1 MSDNKEVLHGQAA
14 IAQVEQNLGR
24 SLSYAEKRVVE
35 EEGYVAT
42 PYTDT
47 KGVTTFGVGQTGR
60 WIEEGFEPAFQH
72 HVDRARGRI
81 PNFDKFP
88 EELQAE
94 LIQAEYR
101 GDLGTSPT
109 FIRLMNEGNYQEAS
123 QEFLDNND
131 YRKSQ
136 EERTGVHG
144 RMKRVSDAVSSF
156 GAPEIPTEIPTEV
169 DEKGRVVPEATTAPV
184 TDYRIGNSGYSF
196 IDGDTVKD
204 DTTGERIRLREIDLA
219 ELTKVTRKG
228 GYSVGEGAGQVTK
241 EYVAHLANKYGYTQ
255 VKAGKEKDDY
265 GRKIG
270 DLVDEEGNSFTDF
283 LISQGIARPTFIG
296 RSTEMMSDESYDR
309 FVWGESLRSLRGPDT
324 KRTDIDVA
332 RELIQRAALDPSNG
346 VPLFKQKAFNE
357 EEFASFPELFSG
369 VVLRNKNA
377 TFDNR
382 SKTPLSDAFGAGAT
396 SAVNSFRMAGAAVAD
411 SIGADDAQAWFEG
424 GAAYHRAKLA
434 DAPKL
439 RLSYKDVDW
448 SSFGQVTEF
457 LGANIAM
464 SLPYMGV
471 TMGAVVLAPF
481 TWGTSLAVPA
491 AMYSGMI
498 LDEMPGKLEDKSY
511 GAALAGG
518 TIAAALD
525 RLGLKGAMG
534 ALTPKHFLSGEAKD
548 KALDAIQQAGLA
560 VSREEAEQVLSKA
573 TKRELLGYIGDASDF
588 MENQITKSFILKQFV
603 KSAAVSGGMEGSTEM
618 LQELTQ
624 YTAAVIGSEKTWD
637 YAELEERMANA
648 AIAGGMIGSS
658 FSVPSTAFQAGQW
671 KDAGVSKSDYDK
683 RFDDATAGFRSDAR
697 AANDGIVPDIQTK
710 LSEYWSKIKGKKA
723 ARQEKL
729 RQGTPVPDETTL
741 DDFSSESDKRK
752 DARPT
757 SQTIKDALKDP
768 VSALRTALDTRVT
781 IEMLNSSP
789 ALRLIYDGF
798 GGRKNKT
805 HGGIDFQNDK
815 LLNFTH
821 FEKFIRPIE
830 EILNGF
836 KVTGR
841 TYGKRRTA
849 ISTLVQKFYE
859 KEIRPITKRDNNKKW
874 KSVDDILNQ
883 IDWNNI
889 SDPDFV
895 KNKDAIETLVRE
907 LYTADDAMYRNISAV
922 QEIAG
927 ERQIGELQD
936 HIFRSKGFLKKHIGK
951 KREEFTNLLAETYGL
966 SRDVAASVTD
976 SIIDNPE
983 VNTLDEAFDLTKGG
997 IVPKGHKR
1005 RSLNLADSPEFS
1017 EFLEQDIFRN
1027 LEYLMKGSARYMT
1040 LTKFVGRDS
1049 VVLMEQLR
1057 DVYRELRGD
1066 SEEGSPK
1073 AQAALELVQDLAAD
1087 LRDMINADSG
1097 NYKRIE
1103 NDALRGAQKFAT
1115 LAATITMLP
1124 LSAISSTVE
1133 LALVTKGTS
1142 LRNMHQNTGSFGI
1155 LLGKEIY
1162 EYFREIGRLTS
1173 VTPRMSTFDW
1183 QLSRAEHR
1191 VGEDRR
1197 HVDIDDPRELIRN
1210 AGFLSQKTGAAAVT
1224 GVSESNQFTESL
1236 MNSFFKMIGLQGIT
1250 NLTRTMRAA
1259 MWNDFL
1265 IENLDVIH
1273 MNEGKP
1279 ATNESA
1285 EAEKMLRY
1293 MGIPIDKMLDLSLQ
1307 LKIEQEAEIDSTPE
1321 LLAEWE
1327 AEFNNGLI
1335 NFVNASVPMPGA
1347 MSRPLFYSNP
1357 HFAMFTQ
1364 FQGFIS
1370 EFTANHIPHMYDT
1383 MKTATPGMKFSVFS
1397 SMVTMLMLGYA
1408 SQYLKDLIKFG
1419 EGSPYLSDQEKYLRA
1434 LYSTGL
1440 LGTTERIWGNNY
1452 VFPLY
1457 KDRSRNTGE
1466 AVWNLVSGEAPASGL
1481 LENIVGFGR
1490 GVIEGDTRSMV
1501 KRGVGMTPM
1510 SPLKHRIYNTSVE
1523 NGWITGE

>member
-1 MSDNKEVLHGQAA
+1 MSDNKEVLHGQDA

-24 SLSYAEKRVVE
+24 PLTYAEKRVVE

-72 HVDRARGRI
+72 HVDRARARI
-81 PNFDKFP
+81 PKFDKFP

-101 GDLGTSPT
+101 GDLGHSPT
-109 FIRLMNEGNYQEAS
+109 FVRLMNEGNYQEAS

-136 EERTGVHG
+136 EEMTGVHG
-144 RMKRVSDAVSSF
+144 RMKRVSDAVASF
-156 GAPEIPTEIPTEV
+156 GAPAV

-184 TDYRIGNSGYSF
+184 TDFRIGTSGYSF

-219 ELTKVTRKG
+219 ELTKVTREG

-265 GRKIG
+265 GRRIG

-382 SKTPLSDAFGAGAT
+382 SKTPFSDSFGAGVT
-396 SAVNSFRMAGAAVAD
+396 SAVNSFRMAGAAMAD
-411 SIGADDAQAWFEG
+411 TVGADDAQAWFEG
-424 GAAYHRAKLA
+424 GAAYHRSKLA
-434 DAPKL
+434 DAPKV
-439 RLSYKDVDW
+439 RLSYEDVDW

-457 LGANIAM
+457 LGSNIAM

-471 TMGAVVLAPF
+471 TMASVVAAPF
-481 TWGTSLAVPA
+481 TFGTSLTVPV

-498 LDEMPGKLEDKSY
+498 LDEMPGKMEDKSY
-511 GAALAGG
+511 GVALAGG
-518 TIAAALD
+518 AIAASLD
-525 RLGLKGAMG
+525 RLGLKAAMG
-534 ALTPKHFLSGEAKD
+534 SFTPKHFLTGEAKD
-548 KALDAIQQAGLA
+548 KAIDAIQQAGLA

-573 TKRELLGYIGDASDF
+573 TKRELLGYLGDASNF
-588 MENQITKSFILKQFV
+588 MENQITKSYILKQFA
-603 KSAAVSGGMEGSTEM
+603 KRMSVSGGMEGGTEM

-624 YTAAVIGSEKTWD
+624 YTSAVIGSEKTWD
-637 YAELEERMANA
+637 YDELEERMANA

-671 KDAGVSKSDYDK
+671 KDAGVAKSDYDK
-683 RFDDATAGFRSDAR
+683 RFDDATAGFRADER
-697 AANDGIVPDIQTK
+697 AKTATEGSKGYVPDIQTK
-710 LSEYWSKIKGKKA
+710 LSGFWDRIKSKKVD
-723 ARQEKL
+723 RQEKL
-729 RQGTPVPDETTL
+729 KKGTPVPDETTL
-741 DDFSSESDKRK
+741 DDFASESDTRR

-757 SQTIKDALKDP
+757 SQKLKDILKDP
-768 VSALRTALDTRVT
+768 VSALRSSLDTRIT
-781 IEMLNSSP
+781 IDMLNSSP
-789 ALRLIYDGF
+789 TLRLIYDGF
-798 GGRKNKT
+798 AGKKNKT

-821 FEKFIRPIE
+821 FEKFLRPIE
-830 EILNGF
+830 EILNDF
-836 KVTGR
+836 KVKGR

-859 KEIRPITKRDNNKKW
+859 KEIRPITKRDSNKKW
-874 KSVDDILNQ
+874 KSVDDIFSQ
-883 IDWNNI
+883 IDWNNV
-889 SDPDFV
+889 SDPAFV

-907 LYTADDAMYRNISAV
+907 LYTVDDAMYRNITAV
-922 QEIAG
+922 QEVAG

-951 KREEFTNLLAETYGL
+951 KKEEFTNLLAETYGL

-1005 RSLNLADSPEFS
+1005 RSLNLADNPEFS
-1017 EFLEQDIFRN
+1017 EFLEQDVFRN
-1027 LEYLMKGSARYMT
+1027 LEFLMKGSARYMT
-1040 LTKFVGRDS
+1040 MTKFIGRDS

-1066 SEEGSPK
+1066 AEEGSPK
-1073 AQAALELVQDLAAD
+1073 AQAALELVQDLSAD
-1087 LRDMINADSG
+1087 LRDLINADSG

-1115 LAATITMLP
+1115 LAATLTMLP

-1155 LLGKEIY
+1155 LLGKEMY
-1162 EYFREIGRLTS
+1162 EYFREVGRLTG
-1173 VTPRMSTFDW
+1173 VTPKMSTFDW

-1197 HVDIDDPRELIRN
+1197 HIDIKDPRKLIRN

-1224 GVSESNQFTESL
+1224 GVSESNQFTETL

-1265 IENLDVIH
+1265 IENLDIIH

-1279 ATNESA
+1279 ETNESA

-1293 MGIPIDKMLDLSLQ
+1293 MGIPVDKMLALSLQ

-1440 LGTTERIWGNNY
+1440 LGTTERVWGNNF

-1490 GVIEGDTRSMV
+1490 GVIEGDSRSMV

-1510 SPLKHRIYNTSVE
+1510 SPLKHRIYDTSVE
-1523 NGWITGE
+1523 NGWIIGE